1 MRKAFLLAL
10 AGSLALPV
18 RAAADEA
25 KAEAQVAQPSGGSG
39 ESAPPAAS
47 AAPGA
52 PPLPGAPPAEEDI
65 PKRVEKPARD
75 GFLDRFILES
85 GRVTPLPLDPDF
97 LVFSI
102 HGDYELRFRAMTDL
116 PLEPPARGAVE
127 PTDGSEPRDPALL
140 GQNKY
145 LYHWLRLFGRVVFR
159 DDVALVGEI
168 DLPRGLVAGDT
179 THFVSQS
186 RDPLDD
192 YNWYDVHPRQ
202 LYLEYRSP
210 IGMFRLGQQTSHW
223 GLGILANDGDHKQM
237 FGDTIRGALVERLLY
252 ATTPMGEG
260 TPLLI
265 ALAGDLVF
273 EDNTA
278 DLLGNSPE
286 QPEGD
291 IAAQGVL
298 AVAYRT
304 DFADIGFYGVFRHQ
318 QRELTSVLQP
328 YEESLDVGVFDIAGK
343 LRGEVPGTNGYAY
356 IQAEAAAVVG
366 RTSYVRSAY
375 VTRTDPAAP
384 IEDESVLSFGTA
396 AVLGFVHTRT
406 DEKERWGDF
415 VHELEF
421 GYATGD
427 ADPFDGE
434 THRFTMDTNHN
445 VGLVLFDQVLGWK
458 TARSATIAQ
467 DPRIVNR
474 PNPGLQF
481 LPSNGGVF
489 GATYLNPRFL
499 FRPIRQIDA
508 KLGFVFAQA
517 TADVVDPYQA
527 GALGTYA
534 NYDGGNPRSRD
545 LGVEIDL
552 GIDARVPLE
561 RMVTL
566 ELGAEG
572 GVLFPGRAF
581 DDEAGNALPEQ
592 LLANTKVGLQF

>member
-10 AGSLALPV
+10 AGSLALPL
-18 RAAADEA
+18 RALADDA
-25 KAEAQVAQPSGGSG
+25 KAEAPAPQAPKVEAAARVQAPAAP
-39 ESAPPAAS
+39 APPV
-47 AAPGA
+47 
-52 PPLPGAPPAEEDI
+52 EVEDI

-75 GFLDRFILES
+75 GFLDRFVLES

-102 HGDYELRFRAMTDL
+102 HGDYQLRFRAMTDL
-116 PLEPPARGAVE
+116 PLEPPARGGVE
-127 PTDGSEPRDPALL
+127 PTDGSEPRDPRLL

-159 DDVALVGEI
+159 DDLALVGEI
-168 DLPRGLVAGDT
+168 DLPRGLLAGDT
-179 THFVSQS
+179 THFVDQS

-237 FGDTIRGALVERLLY
+237 FGDTLRGALVERLLY
-252 ATTPMGEG
+252 ATTPLGVD

-304 DFADIGFYGVFRHQ
+304 DFADIGLYGVFRHQ
-318 QRELTSVLQP
+318 ERELVAVLQS

-343 LRGEVPGTNGYAY
+343 LRGEVPGTDAYAY
-356 IQAEAAAVVG
+356 IQAEAAAIFG
-366 RTSYVRSAY
+366 RTSYLRSNY

-396 AVLGFVHTRT
+396 AILGFAHTRA
-406 DEKERWGDF
+406 DEKERWGDL

-445 VGLVLFDQVLGWK
+445 VGLVLFDHVLQWK

-499 FRPIRQIDA
+499 FRPIRAIDV
-508 KLGFVFAQA
+508 KLGFLFAQA
-517 TADVVDPYQA
+517 TSDVVDPYQA

-534 NYDGGNPRSRD
+534 NYDGGNPKNRD
-545 LGVEIDL
+545 LGVEIDV
-552 GIDARVPLE
+552 GFDARIPLE

-566 ELGAEG
+566 EVGAEG
-572 GVLFPGRAF
+572 GVLFPGAAF
-581 DDEAGNALPEQ
+581 DDADGNALPEQ